1 MRRIGSVIFVL
12 CVLLWAC
19 PAAAQSNEKKEAA
32 ITTALEWLA
41 LIDAGRYGQSWQESV
56 IYFRNAVARDHWE

>member
-19 PAAAQSNEKKEAA
+19 P
-32 ITTALEWLA
+32 TALEWLA